1 MRGTLFK
8 AFCLSLLLPLLGNCV
23 GAAVIFPKKEATHVK
38 PRIGKSVGTLIVG
51 NTHPLMEQGS
61 GTTCTQVIAQWG
73 EPDHQ
78 SADGSETTLVYRDG
92 LAWAGIMPIVLLP
105 IPLILPVY
113 PRSTRLICK
122 DDVLV
127 SAYRISTS
135 MAAAGCGMLDE
146 GGVRWGCDANG
157 PF

>member
-1 MRGTLFK
+1 MRGSLFR
-8 AFCLSLLLPLLGNCV
+8 AFCLFLLLPFLSNCV
-23 GAAVIFPKKEATHVK
+23 GAAVIFPKKEATRVK
-38 PRIGKSVGTLIVG
+38 PRIGKSVGALIVG
-51 NTHPLMEQGS
+51 NRYPLAEQGP
-61 GTTCTQVIAQWG
+61 GATCTQVIAQWG

-78 SADGSETTLVYRDG
+78 SADGSETTLVYRQG
-92 LAWAGIMPIVLLP
+92 LAWAGIMPMVLLP

-113 PRSTRLICK
+113 PKSTTLTCK

-127 SAYRISTS
+127 SAYQISTS

-146 GGVRWGCDANG
+146 GGVRWGCDATG